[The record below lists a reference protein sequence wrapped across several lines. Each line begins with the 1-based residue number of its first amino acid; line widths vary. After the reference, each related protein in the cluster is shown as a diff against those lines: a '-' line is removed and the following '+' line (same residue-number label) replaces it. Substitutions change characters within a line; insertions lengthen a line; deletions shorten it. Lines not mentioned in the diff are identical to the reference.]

1 MRKEDG
7 LSIIEIILA
16 LTIIIGLIIAGYTAL
31 KNWGENKKI
40 EDIKGNMLLIQG
52 KCKILKEGKKVN
64 KTEDSTLIG
73 SKISDNRE
81 NEIVAE
87 FLNKKILDEEKLEE
101 HYFLTD
107 EDLKSLGLD
116 LKNEANSYYIV
127 NYEENTV
134 FITSGYNNDENIEYK
149 LSE

>member
-16 LTIIIGLIIAGYTAL
+16 LTIIIGLIIAGYAAL

-52 KCKILKEGKKVN
+52 KCKILEEGKKVN

-101 HYFLTD
+101 YYFLTD

>member
-101 HYFLTD
+101 YYFLTD

>member
-87 FLNKKILDEEKLEE
+87 FLSKKILDETKLEKY
-101 HYFLTD
+101 YFLTD
-107 EDLKSLGLD
+107 DNLKELGLD

>member
-31 KNWGENKKI
+31 KKWVENKKI

-101 HYFLTD
+101 YYFLTD

>member
-16 LTIIIGLIIAGYTAL
+16 LIIIIGLIIAGYTAL

-87 FLNKKILDEEKLEE
+87 FLSKKILDETKLEKY
-101 HYFLTD
+101 YFLTD
-107 EDLKSLGLD
+107 DNLKELGLD

>member
-1 MRKEDG
+1 
-7 LSIIEIILA
+7 
-16 LTIIIGLIIAGYTAL
+16 
-31 KNWGENKKI
+31 
-40 EDIKGNMLLIQG
+40 MLLIQG

-101 HYFLTD
+101 YYFLTD

>member
-31 KNWGENKKI
+31 KKWGENKKI

-101 HYFLTD
+101 YYFLTD

>member
-31 KNWGENKKI
+31 KKWGENKKI

-52 KCKILKEGKKVN
+52 KCKILEEGKKVN

-101 HYFLTD
+101 YYFLTD

>member
-1 MRKEDG
+1 MRKEEG

-16 LTIIIGLIIAGYTAL
+16 LIIIIGLIIAGYTAL

-52 KCKILKEGKKVN
+52 KCKLLKEGKKVN

-101 HYFLTD
+101 YYFLTD

>member
-1 MRKEDG
+1 M
-7 LSIIEIILA
+7 
-16 LTIIIGLIIAGYTAL
+16 TIIIGLIIAGYTAL

-101 HYFLTD
+101 YYFLTD

>member
-52 KCKILKEGKKVN
+52 KCKILEEGKKVN

-101 HYFLTD
+101 YYFLTD

>member
-31 KNWGENKKI
+31 KKWVENKKI

-52 KCKILKEGKKVN
+52 KCKILEEGKKVN

-101 HYFLTD
+101 YYFLTD